1 MLILGIESSCDD
13 TALALVE
20 DGKKVRA
27 SVLSSQAK
35 LHEKY
40 GGIVPEVAC
49 RAHYEVLLPLLDD
62 LFKQAKVTLA
72 QVDAIA
78 VTNRPGLVGSL
89 YVGLSAAKALAWAA
103 LKPLVSVDHI
113 EAHIYAA
120 HIADDAP
127 QYPYVS
133 VVVSGG
139 HTDVFF
145 TEGPTQHKP
154 VTRTL
159 DDAAGECFDKVAA
172 LLGVGYPGGPAIQLT
187 SLGGNRDAV
196 AYPRGDGGPDGTQI
210 SFSGLKTAVL
220 NDLKKRGFIIDA
232 ARNSGRA
239 LGARVP
245 EPHTKSVTRTLN
257 VRLPLADIAASFQEA
272 ACDIIVRATLAAT
285 RKMRCKSVV
294 LAGGVAANK
303 RLREKL
309 SEACEAQ
316 KKTRFIAPPLNLC
329 TDNAVMVAGLGFHEL
344 LQGKRQGLDVDVMP
358 NKDEK
363 REKQKLKLSS
373 KPLGG

>member
-27 SVLSSQAK
+27 SLVSSQAK

-49 RAHYEVLLPLLDD
+49 RAHYEVLMPMLDD
-62 LFKQAKVTLA
+62 LLKQAKVTLA
-72 QVDAIA
+72 QVDAVA

-89 YVGLSAAKALAWAA
+89 YVGLSAAKALAWATV
-103 LKPLVSVDHI
+103 KPIVAVDHI

-120 HIADDAP
+120 QMADEPPA
-127 QYPYVS
+127 YPYVS

-139 HTDVFF
+139 HTDIFL

-154 VTRTL
+154 ITRTL

-172 LLGVGYPGGPAIQLT
+172 LLGIGYPGGPAIQLT
-187 SLGGNRDAV
+187 SLGGNREAIN
-196 AYPRGDGGPDGTQI
+196 YPRGDGGPDGTQI

-220 NDLKKRGFIIDA
+220 NDLKKRGFVIDA

-239 LGARVP
+239 LSARTP
-245 EPHTKSVTRTLN
+245 EPNTRSVTRTLS
-257 VRLPLADIAASFQEA
+257 VRIPLADIAASFQEA
-272 ACDIIVRATLAAT
+272 AVDIVIRATLAAT
-285 RKMRCKSVV
+285 RKTRCKSVV

-309 SEACEAQ
+309 GEACEAQ
-316 KKTRFIAPPLNLC
+316 KKTKFTAAPLPLC

-344 LQGKRQGLDVDVMP
+344 LQGRRQGLDLDVMP

-373 KPLGG
+373 KPLGS

>member
-1 MLILGIESSCDD
+1 MLILGIETSCDD
-13 TALALVE
+13 TALAVVE
-20 DGKKVRA
+20 DGKRVRA
-27 SVLSSQAK
+27 SMVSSQSK

-49 RAHYEVLLPLLDD
+49 RAHYEVFLPMLADLL
-62 LFKQAKVTLA
+62 KQAKLTLN
-72 QVDAIA
+72 QIDGIA

-103 LKPLVSVDHI
+103 MKPLVSVDHI

-120 HIADDAP
+120 HMQDP
-127 QYPYVS
+127 EPEYPHVS

-139 HTDVFF
+139 HTDIFLS
-145 TEGPTQHKP
+145 EGPTQHKP
-154 VTRTL
+154 ITRTL

-187 SLGGNRDAV
+187 SLGGNREAISF
-196 AYPRGDGGPDGTQI
+196 PRGDGGPDGVQI

-220 NDLKKRGFIIDA
+220 NDLRKRGFVIDA

-239 LGARVP
+239 LRVP
-245 EPHTKSVTRTLN
+245 EPNTRSVTRTFS
-257 VRLPLADIAASFQEA
+257 VRMPLADIAASFQEA
-272 ACDIIVRATLAAT
+272 ACDIIVRATLAST
-285 RKMRCKSVV
+285 RKVRCKSVV

-309 SEACEAQ
+309 EEACESQ
-316 KKTRFIAPPLNLC
+316 KKTKFSAPALQLC

-344 LQGKRQGLDVDVMP
+344 LQGRRQGLDVDVMP

-363 REKQKLKLSS
+363 REKLKLSGKS
-373 KPLGG
+373 LGA